1 MSKNSSQNDANDLES
16 GLAKYFGLDLMQQSV
31 N

>member
-1 MSKNSSQNDANDLES
+1 MSKHSSQTEANDLES
-16 GLAKYFGLDLMQQSV
+16 GLAKYFGLDQIQQSV